1 MTCLFFI
8 AFGASSCSFF
18 GFPQIHAPREE
29 FYLSSKWV
37 ILSFQVFRYILW
49 KASLLKVQRFLL
61 TIPVYFSF
69 TTLPFVCLKS
79 YFSFPKKYY
88 AFFSNRQVANT
99 EAVRDFLKAP
109 TLDKLKKIPTKH
121 RSFLIAESLKVDAQS
136 SSFIYRIR
144 MKCTTSNMRRFF
156 APLSSLKKV
165 RSRF

>member
-1 MTCLFFI
+1 MFFLR
-8 AFGASSCSFF
+8 FSPNSCTK
-18 GFPQIHAPREE
+18 GRVRKGK
-29 FYLSSKWV
+29 SSKTV
-37 ILSFQVFRYILW
+37 MLSFQDFRYILW
-49 KASLLKVQRFLL
+49 KASILKVQRFLL
-61 TIPVYFSF
+61 TMPGYISF

-136 SSFIYRIR
+136 SSFIDFGLNVQLQ
-144 MKCTTSNMRRFF
+144 T
-156 APLSSLKKV
+156 
-165 RSRF
+165 